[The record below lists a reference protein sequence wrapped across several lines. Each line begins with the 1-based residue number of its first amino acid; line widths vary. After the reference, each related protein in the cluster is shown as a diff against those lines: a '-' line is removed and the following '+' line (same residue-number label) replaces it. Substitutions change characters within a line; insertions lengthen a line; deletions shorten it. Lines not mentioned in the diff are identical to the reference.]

1 MLMIKKMTIDDESK
15 AAESIKRKKYQCE
28 RCSMIYARGNMFLVS
43 KQNLVVCLDTSVFF
57 LAWVVWLRT

>member
-15 AAESIKRKKYQCE
+15 AAECIKRKKCQCQ

-43 KQNLVVCLDTSVFF
+43 KQNVVVCLETSVFF
-57 LAWVVWLRT
+57 LAWVVWLHT